1 VKRSK
6 AGAEDAEVRSA
17 LFCTNLR
24 RRSVSMEREKI
35 IAALETAFAEISGA
49 EYEDEPETFAEFL
62 ESFKKFRDPDFP
74 VYWIPYTIEEAVEA
88 LTDRNF
94 GWHEDA
100 LKDEWSYTGEF
111 SFICVDPETFK
122 CLTAERSNSSCT
134 VSVVFP
140 ILSIDDAVQVV
151 EYFLQLVQQA

>member
-1 VKRSK
+1 VKHSK
-6 AGAEDAEVRSA
+6 GGAKTNFSVSA
-17 LFCTNLR
+17 LSAQIYER
-24 RRSVSMEREKI
+24 RLVSMEREKI
-35 IAALETAFAEISGA
+35 IAALETAFAGISGA
-49 EYEDEPETFAEFL
+49 EHEDEPETFAKFL

-88 LTDRNF
+88 LTGRNF

-111 SFICVDPETFK
+111 SFICVDPETLK
-122 CLTAERSNSSCT
+122 CLTAERTIVSCT

-151 EYFLQLVQQA
+151 EYFLRLVQQA